1 MGLKVL
7 DDDLAII
14 PSLARELAS
23 GVERSVEGFR
33 QQRIAERQ
41 SVRKQYPTGNVGSG
55 GALSQVAGRGGPT
68 TGTPAKRV
76 RIIDQ
81 GRELGSAS

>member
-7 DDDLAII
+7 DDDPAILQ
-14 PSLARELAS
+14 SLARELAI
-23 GVERSVEGFR
+23 GVEVSVEEFR

-55 GALSQVAGRGGPT
+55 GALSQVAGRGRPT

-76 RIIDQ
+76 RITDLC
-81 GRELGSAS
+81 RELESA

>member
-7 DDDLAII
+7 DDASAIIQSLAHELAI
-14 PSLARELAS
+14 
-23 GVERSVEGFR
+23 GVERSVDEFR
-33 QQRIAERQ
+33 QQRIAQRQ
-41 SVRKQYPTGNVGSG
+41 SLRGQVTTGNVGDS

-76 RIIDQ
+76 RITDLC
-81 GRELGSAS
+81 RELESA

>member
-1 MGLKVL
+1 MGFKVL
-7 DDDLAII
+7 DDDSAII

-41 SVRKQYPTGNVGSG
+41 SVRRQVSTTNVGDS

-68 TGTPAKRV
+68 TGTPAKPV
-76 RIIDQ
+76 RITDL
-81 GRELGSAS
+81 GRELDSA